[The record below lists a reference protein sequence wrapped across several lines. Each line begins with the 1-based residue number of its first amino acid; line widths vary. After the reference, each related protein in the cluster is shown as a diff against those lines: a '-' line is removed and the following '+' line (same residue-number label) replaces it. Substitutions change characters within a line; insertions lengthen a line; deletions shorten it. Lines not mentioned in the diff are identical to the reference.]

1 MRYLAVVLLLLL
13 IVPVTADNTYTPGI
27 QRYVVGDVL
36 TISTNETVVVAG
48 VQTGGATPIYTTY
61 NVVNRD
67 GRWEIPKYWHGNFQ
81 VDEQNLVVN
90 LHAYRVAHADP
101 VLVVIT
107 DPTITGGDM
116 QYTGLSLAEVLA
128 GTVYPVEPAPGEP
141 GAGTP
146 LYVTGDILN
155 NTYAPAGGTLIGREY
170 TDNSQIYYRTYDVVK
185 NGDRWEIDSF
195 DYNGFGLPEETL
207 ISMGMRRLAH
217 ADPHTII
224 VNDTITNTGDTGWYH
239 LSFAEFLAREGYEP
253 ELWDSPPSQSDQPR
267 YLVGDVL
274 GTDASNTTGEVVA
287 RVQWTEGSFPIYT
300 TYDVVKNGDRWE
312 IKKYYNGDL
321 QIDAMNVFS
330 MGWHRIDH
338 RDPHFVIVTDLM
350 ITPNDLIYGGL
361 SLGEILGGTP
371 GYPFEGVSPTPYKAL
386 TIPGRIEAEDYNLG
400 GEGIAFHDTTPGNAG
415 GAYRQD
421 DVDIEAN
428 PTEGTPDIGWIRD
441 GEWLTYTVNVT
452 QAGSYTLTARVASPN
467 NDRTVVLSIDGV
479 QFPTIT
485 IPNTGSFATFTNVTP
500 FMYVDLPPQT
510 PTPGP
515 TGSTVPIPVTLTA
528 GMHVLNLT
536 FSGDGQNINWIE
548 FTKSTVPIGIVPG
561 GTGVPRDLNGDG
573 MYEDVNGNGVLDFND
588 VVLFFNQMDW
598 IAANEPVAAFDFA
611 GDGKIDF
618 NDVVMLF
625 TSL

>member
-36 TISTNETVVVAG
+36 TISTNETVVIAG

-61 NVVNRD
+61 NVVSRA

-128 GTVYPVEPAPGEP
+128 GIVYPVEPAPGEP

-170 TDNSQIYYRTYDVVK
+170 TDNGQIYYRTYDVVK

-217 ADPHTII
+217 ADPHTVII
-224 VNDTITNTGDTGWYH
+224 NDTITNTGDMGWYH
-239 LSFAEFLAREGYEP
+239 LSFAEFLAGEGYGP

-274 GTDASNTTGEVVA
+274 GTDASNTTGQVVA

-300 TYDVVKNGDRWE
+300 MYDVVKNGDRWE
-312 IKKYYNGDL
+312 IEKYYNGDL
-321 QIDAMNVFS
+321 QIDALNVFS
-330 MGWHRIDH
+330 IGWHRIDH

-371 GYPFEGVSPTPYKAL
+371 GYPFEEVSPTPYKAL

-400 GEGIAFHDTTPGNAG
+400 GEGIAYHDTTPGNAG

-428 PTEGTPDIGWIRD
+428 PAEGTPDVGWIRD

-485 IPNTGSFATFTNVTP
+485 IPNTGSFDTFTNVTP

-561 GTGVPRDLNGDG
+561 GTGISRDLNGDG
-573 MYEDVNGNGVLDFND
+573 MYEDVNGNGVFDFND

-598 IAANEPVAAFDFA
+598 ITENEPVAAFDFA

-625 TSL
+625 NSL